1 MLKGSF
7 DFHSALTLFMCTREH
22 WRQSSSALLLIYA
35 RPMLNAGGLHYI
47 LPDALQFRACGRQK
61 EHMKECN
68 SGDVRNALESGI
80 DVVPRQT
87 LEFPAVQVPTVS
99 GVHTR

>member
-1 MLKGSF
+1 MN
-7 DFHSALTLFMCTREH
+7 
-22 WRQSSSALLLIYA
+22 A

-87 LEFPAVQVPTVS
+87 LEFPAVQVPRVS